1 MFDLLVAMGY
11 KEIEV
16 GFASASQTDFDFVRE
31 LIEGDRIPDDVQIS
45 VLTQARDDLIERTVE
60 SLVGAPR
67 ATVHLYNG
75 CAPLFRRVV
84 FGMTREQTKALA
96 TDGTIS
102 VLRHAER
109 LLSGTDFG
117 YEYSPEIFMDTEL
130 DFSIEVCEA
139 VSDLWQPEAGR
150 EIIFN
155 LPCTVERSTSN
166 VYADQIE
173 WMSRQ
178 FTRRESV
185 CLSVHTHN
193 DRGTAVADAELAL
206 MAGADRVEGCLFGNG
221 ERTGNVCLVTLGLN
235 LFSQGIDPMIDFSDI
250 DEVRR
255 TVEYCNQLPVHPRH
269 PYAGDLVYTAFSG
282 SHQDAIKKGFEA
294 LEKEAAAAGVP
305 FADYPWAVPY
315 LPVDPHDVG
324 RSYEAVIRVNSQSG
338 KGGVAYIMKA
348 EHQLD
353 LPRRLQIEF
362 SRVVQAATDDEGG
375 EVTPA
380 EMWAKFSAE
389 YLSDGPVALL
399 GHRASSVVES
409 KHVLTAEVQVDGEVP
424 PGRGLRQ
431 RADLGLLR
439 RARRGRGQGTR
450 PRLHRA
456 RPVGRVGRP
465 GRGLRRVRDRRPHPV
480 GGRRRRRHHRRLDAG
495 RAVRGQPHPAE
506 ALTPGQAYLG
516 QQRLEGARGPG
527 EVLWPAEATEPPG
540 HPQVRFQ
547 RDEAGEPG
555 FGQRGQSQ
563 THLAVTHSRGYH
575 RAGGGQGV
583 LDLQV
588 LQVGREQGIGLGVRG
603 HPALDEV
610 GRVERGPQGRRP
622 DRADDLHAPGRGVP
636 VDLLLVLV
644 GQDQAALL
652 GDPGERGHPVQHRPA
667 ELRQRQARRQEER
680 EHPHQRGAQLARDVG
695 DPAQPVQLRRQRRV
709 HRDLPDGGADGRD
722 RHPGPGQGPPDPAY
736 LLIVEVGHR

>member
-1 MFDLLVAMGY
+1 MNPQQPSAPSQQPVSKPSVRQRSIGAAAIQPQPSAMPCHRYAPFQAVDLPDRTWPASTITRAPRWLSTDLRDGNQALIDPMSPARKRKMFDLLIQMGY

-16 GFASASQTDFDFVRE
+16 GFPSASQADFGFVRE
-31 LIEGDRIPDDVQIS
+31 LIEGGRIPGDVQIS

-67 ATVHLYNG
+67 ATVHLYNAA
-75 CAPLFRRVV
+75 APLFRRVV
-84 FGMTREQTKALA
+84 FGMDREQTKALA

-109 LLSGTDFG
+109 LLPDTAFG

-130 DFSIEVCEA
+130 DFAIEVCEA
-139 VSDLWQPEAGR
+139 VSGLWQPEAGR

-155 LPCTVERSTSN
+155 LPCTVERSTPN

-193 DRGTAVADAELAL
+193 DRGTAVADAELAV

-294 LEKEAAAAGVP
+294 LEAEAAAAGVP

-315 LPVDPHDVG
+315 LPIDPRDVG
-324 RSYEAVIRVNSQSG
+324 RTYEAVIRVNSQSG
-338 KGGVAYIMKA
+338 KGGVAYVMKA

-362 SRVVQAATDDEGG
+362 SRVIQARTDAGGG

-380 EMWAKFSAE
+380 EMWELFSAE
-389 YLSDGPVALL
+389 YLSDGPVSLL

-409 KHVLTAEVQVDGEVP
+409 KHVLTAEVRADGEPRQIEGSGNGPISAFCDALTGVGIKTRVLDYTEHALSAGSDAQAAAYVECDID
-424 PGRGLRQ
+424 GRTLWGVGVDADTTGASM
-431 RADLGLLR
+431 RAVLSAVN
-439 RARRGRGQGTR
+439 RARR
-450 PRLHRA
+450 
-456 RPVGRVGRP
+456 
-465 GRGLRRVRDRRPHPV
+465 
-480 GGRRRRRHHRRLDAG
+480 
-495 RAVRGQPHPAE
+495 
-506 ALTPGQAYLG
+506 
-516 QQRLEGARGPG
+516 
-527 EVLWPAEATEPPG
+527 
-540 HPQVRFQ
+540 
-547 RDEAGEPG
+547 
-555 FGQRGQSQ
+555 S
-563 THLAVTHSRGYH
+563 
-575 RAGGGQGV
+575 
-583 LDLQV
+583 
-588 LQVGREQGIGLGVRG
+588 
-603 HPALDEV
+603 
-610 GRVERGPQGRRP
+610 
-622 DRADDLHAPGRGVP
+622 
-636 VDLLLVLV
+636 
-644 GQDQAALL
+644 
-652 GDPGERGHPVQHRPA
+652 
-667 ELRQRQARRQEER
+667 
-680 EHPHQRGAQLARDVG
+680 
-695 DPAQPVQLRRQRRV
+695 
-709 HRDLPDGGADGRD
+709 
-722 RHPGPGQGPPDPAY
+722 
-736 LLIVEVGHR
+736 